1 MGDYVAL
8 EVNMRPAGG
17 YTPDMINFANSVD
30 SYAIWADMVTKGR
43 CNQKLDGP
51 HYYCVYAARRDGK
64 SYVHSHEEILNK
76 YGSKIVMCERM
87 PDALALDMGNQMYTA
102 LMDNE
107 AEKDEFIAFVQTLAN

>member
-30 SYAIWADMVTKGR
+30 SYAIWADMVTKGE
-43 CNQKLDGP
+43 NTQYMGHE

-64 SYVHSHEEILNK
+64 NYLNSHEDVLNR
-76 YGSKIVMCERM
+76 YGSRIVMCDRM

-102 LMDNE
+102 LLHAE
-107 AEKDEFIAFVQTLAN
+107 QEKDEFIAFVQTLA